1 MEAPSSSPSLGI
13 RPQVPPKK
21 HPGGCRWQT
30 PRERQIRAARVGGE
44 ARKSSE
50 AVGLLG
56 ARGGGTVDGDVSQTA
71 RT

>member
-1 MEAPSSSPSLGI
+1 M
-13 RPQVPPKK
+13 
-21 HPGGCRWQT
+21 WQT
-30 PRERQIRAARVGGE
+30 LRERQIRAARVRGE